1 MEFIAANGFEEFIN
15 GNGIWIIIGCLGLA
29 FIVSIV
35 FLFLNIIRARK
46 IMKTEAEE
54 TKTDTE
60 ETKTDAI
67 TSVENDA
74 IFEESKSEK
83 KQSTT
88 SLFSVYSI
96 TQDEKTKEWV
106 VKKEGAKRAT
116 RRCKTKAEAEEVV
129 ENLTNK

>member
-1 MEFIAANGFEEFIN
+1 MVANGFEEFIN

-29 FIVSIV
+29 FIVSII

-46 IMKTEAEE
+46 IMKAEAEE
-54 TKTDTE
+54 NKTDT
-60 ETKTDAI
+60 I
-67 TSVENDA
+67 TSKNDV
-74 IFEESKSEK
+74 IFEKLKSEK
-83 KQSTT
+83 KQPVAPLS
-88 SLFSVYSI
+88 SIYNI